1 VKDRCTTSG
10 HRQIGPAH
18 DAPPPSRWCQ
28 CLPCLPPPYR
38 RSSSSPAPIAIYL
51 DTKQVDHAHAFSQ
64 LTLELLAHAQRRR
77 QRAAQRRHACRGVSI
92 LIFEIGKN
100 RGDIGESQPK
110 SIAAKAMGT
119 PGSPEATRSAARSP
133 AEDARTRPTEDD
145 VLLVRRSSTP
155 PLRAVHAS
163 PSPHSSTPETAHPS
177 HHHLLPVLSSPAGT
191 HQGGGGGGGGGGGTA
206 RAPVAL
212 RGPSTWLVTDSGAPL
227 ASRRALARTWTPRAP
242 ARCLRPRRRRRHHH
256 R

>member
-1 VKDRCTTSG
+1 MPMLSASSHSNSSRTPSADDSARPSVDT
-10 HRQIGPAH
+10 PAG
-18 DAPPPSRWCQ
+18 AFPS
-28 CLPCLPPPYR
+28 
-38 RSSSSPAPIAIYL
+38 S
-51 DTKQVDHAHAFSQ
+51 FSK
-64 LTLELLAHAQRRR
+64 LARTIHYVT
-77 QRAAQRRHACRGVSI
+77 H
-92 LIFEIGKN
+92 
-100 RGDIGESQPK
+100 IGESQPK

-191 HQGGGGGGGGGGGTA
+191 HQGGGGGGGGGGTA